1 MSDVLQ
7 PDICVIGAG
16 SGGLSV
22 AAAAAQFG
30 LDVVLV
36 EKGKMGG
43 DCLNTGCV
51 PSKALLAAGAA
62 AKAGVAAQRFGVSY
76 DAAKVDFA
84 KVKEHIQGVIA
95 AIEPNDSVARFTG
108 LGVRVIEAAGK
119 FVSPTE
125 LVAGKH
131 KIQARR
137 FVVAT
142 GSTAAVP
149 PIPGLA
155 DTPFLTNETVF
166 DVDRLPEHL
175 IVVGGGPIGI
185 ELGFAFC
192 RLGSQVTIVEAV
204 TPLANDDPELTQIVL
219 EKVQGE
225 GVRILAA
232 TRVEKVAF
240 AKKQFSVTVS
250 KDGKTDTIEGSHLLV
265 ATGRVATV
273 QGLGLD
279 KAKVA
284 HDKRGITVSTRMKTT
299 NRRIFAIG
307 DVAGGLQFTHLA
319 NYHAGIVLRNI
330 LMRWPTR
337 TRDHIVPWVTFT
349 DPELAWVGM
358 NEAQAKARHGK
369 INIQRWP
376 LVENDRAQAER
387 ATTGL
392 VKVITTRR
400 GKVLGAGIVGR
411 HAGDLLQPWI
421 LAITQGIKIGAFTA
435 MVIPYPTLG
444 EANKRAAQAFYAP
457 KLLNSRLPAIA
468 RWLSRLGP

>member
-1 MSDVLQ
+1 MSKVLK

-62 AKAGVAAQRFGVSY
+62 ARAGVAAKKFGVRY
-76 DAAKVDFA
+76 DPPKVDFA
-84 KVKEHIQGVIA
+84 KVKKHISGVIA

-108 LGVRVIEAAGK
+108 LGVKVIEAAGR
-119 FVSPTE
+119 FASPSQ

-131 KIQARR
+131 KIEARR
-137 FVVAT
+137 FVIAT
-142 GSTAAVP
+142 GSTASVP

-155 DTPFLTNETVF
+155 ATPFVTNETIF
-166 DVDRLPEHL
+166 DIAKLPEHL

-192 RLGSQVTIVEAV
+192 RLGAQVTIVEAV

-219 EKVQGE
+219 EKVQSE
-225 GVRILAA
+225 GVRILAG
-232 TRVEKVAF
+232 TRVEKVAY
-240 AKKQFSVTVS
+240 ANQRFSVTIS
-250 KDGKTDTIEGSHLLV
+250 KDGSTDTLEGSHLLV
-265 ATGRVATV
+265 ATGRSATV
-273 QGLGLD
+273 AGLGLD
-279 KAKVA
+279 QAKVA
-284 HDKRGITVSTRMKTT
+284 HDRGGITVSTRMKTT
-299 NRRIFAIG
+299 NARIFAVG
-307 DVAGGLQFTHLA
+307 DVAGGLQFTHAA

-337 TRDHIVPWVTFT
+337 TRDHVIPWVTYT

-369 INIQRWP
+369 ICIQRWP
-376 LVENDRAQAER
+376 FTENDRAQTER

-392 VKVITTRR
+392 IKVITTRR
-400 GKVLGAGIVGR
+400 GKILGAGIVGK

-421 LAITQGIKIGAFTA
+421 LAITQNMKIGAFTS
-435 MVIPYPTLG
+435 MVLPYPTLG
-444 EANKRAAQAFYAP
+444 EASKRAAQAFYAP